1 VQFLSKGPAD
11 GVAMT
16 CEFAEAKMKPARP
29 DDIGDNVRSL
39 IAKIRP
45 KNKNKNLGAWPNLD
59 H

>member
-1 VQFLSKGPAD
+1 
-11 GVAMT
+11 MT